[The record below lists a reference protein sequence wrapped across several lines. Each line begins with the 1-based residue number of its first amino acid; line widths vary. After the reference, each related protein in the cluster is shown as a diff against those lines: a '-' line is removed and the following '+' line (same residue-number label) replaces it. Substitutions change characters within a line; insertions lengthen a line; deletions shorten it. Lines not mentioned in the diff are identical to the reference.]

1 MMLETRRVRVD
12 HKVDRSRHKPRI
24 LAGRIAKLLPAMPS
38 PARFRTAMAPRIS
51 VFPKFQFDELV
62 AGTYP
67 FEQWIRDAAGLGG
80 EGIEHYDGF
89 FHSLAATDVD
99 PIARLLDETGQT
111 TSMMCFSP
119 DFTHPDRDERLRQVE
134 RQKAAIDLTAR
145 LGARH
150 CRTLSGQRYPGL
162 SRIDGIART
171 LEGIRRSLEYAE
183 RHNVVLCMENHYK
196 DGTWRYPEFAQP
208 EDIFLEIIE
217 QIDSPYFGVQ
227 YDPSNAFVGGFD
239 PVKFLEKVRHRV
251 VTMHAS
257 DRYLAPGATLDD
269 LATGDGSL
277 GYASA
282 LKHGET
288 GKGMNDYD
296 AIFRLLADVGFEGWI
311 SVEAGMEGLDEIGR
325 SVSFLKRKRAEYF
338 G

>member
-1 MMLETRRVRVD
+1 
-12 HKVDRSRHKPRI
+12 
-24 LAGRIAKLLPAMPS
+24 MPPS
-38 PARFRTAMAPRIS
+38 IS
-51 VFPKFQFDELV
+51 VFPKYQFDELV
-62 AGTYP
+62 AGRAS
-67 FEQWIRDAAGLGG
+67 FEQWIHDAAALGG

-89 FHSLAATDVD
+89 FASLAAADVD
-99 PIARLLDETGQT
+99 PIARAIGETGQV
-111 TSMMCFSP
+111 TSMICFSP
-119 DFTHPDRDERLRQVE
+119 DFTHPDREERLRQVE
-134 RQKAAIDLTAR
+134 RQKAAIDLTVR

-162 SRIDGIART
+162 TRDDGVRRT

-183 RHNVVLCMENHYK
+183 RLDVVLCMENHYK

-217 QIDSPYFGVQ
+217 QIDSAHFGVQ

-239 PVKFLEKVRHRV
+239 PVRFLEKVRHRV

-269 LATGDGSL
+269 LSKADGSL

-288 GKGMNDYD
+288 GKGLNDYD
-296 AIFRLLADVGFEGWI
+296 AIFRLLADARFDGWI
-311 SVEAGMEGLDEIGR
+311 SVEAGLNGLDEIAH
-325 SVSFLKRKRAEYF
+325 SVEFLKRKRADHF
-338 G
+338 RSVG